1 MRANVC
7 LRKHILL
14 RFTAFKLYLTQ
25 RGTKLLTFYF
35 VENLLLLKND
45 NICVKHR
52 VLNDLAFS
60 FCRFPSLY
68 LQLNFLF
75 LWVPLCMLSL
85 SMFISFFLLQI
96 FLNCNI
102 LDNLFTFSFF
112 LSFFFFLQISTY
124 GFMMVSGEMSFF
136 RLNSI
141 NISSE
146 IWWRSFNRKEFTEKI
161 RLRFK
166 LLKPLLLV
174 KTSEWMT
181 PSYAKSISMIIPS
194 LQTIL

>member
-1 MRANVC
+1 MHERIFEYRSKNVCILTSVMRANVS

-112 LSFFFFLQISTY
+112 LSFFLFL
-124 GFMMVSGEMSFF
+124 FA
-136 RLNSI
+136 
-141 NISSE
+141 NIYLWFYDGWDCAQPWLRNQPCYKAPGDLWVE
-146 IWWRSFNRKEFTEKI
+146 TE
-161 RLRFK
+161 
-166 LLKPLLLV
+166 
-174 KTSEWMT
+174 
-181 PSYAKSISMIIPS
+181 
-194 LQTIL
+194 

>member
-1 MRANVC
+1 MYERIFEYRSKNVC
-7 LRKHILL
+7 ILTSVMRVNVSLRKHILL

-35 VENLLLLKND
+35 VENLLLKND

-112 LSFFFFLQISTY
+112 LSFSFCKYLP
-124 GFMMVSGEMSFF
+124 MV
-136 RLNSI
+136 L
-141 NISSE
+141 
-146 IWWRSFNRKEFTEKI
+146 WWFPEK
-161 RLRFK
+161 
-166 LLKPLLLV
+166 
-174 KTSEWMT
+174 
-181 PSYAKSISMIIPS
+181 
-194 LQTIL
+194 

>member
-1 MRANVC
+1 MYERIFEYRSKNVC
-7 LRKHILL
+7 ILTSVMRVNVSLRKHILL

-35 VENLLLLKND
+35 VENLLLKND

-112 LSFFFFLQISTY
+112 LSLFANIYLWFYDGFRRNKCYFF
-124 GFMMVSGEMSFF
+124 
-136 RLNSI
+136 
-141 NISSE
+141 
-146 IWWRSFNRKEFTEKI
+146 
-161 RLRFK
+161 
-166 LLKPLLLV
+166 
-174 KTSEWMT
+174 
-181 PSYAKSISMIIPS
+181 A
-194 LQTIL
+194 